1 MVGFSAQDALVILT
15 PGTVFQA
22 FDLRYKKKG
31 K

>member
-1 MVGFSAQDALVILT
+1 MVGFSAQDALVILQ